1 MIWAGSVTRFVMHRD
16 RGTSSATI
24 DHTDQV
30 VLDPANPRRCNP
42 SVMGVRPSADRP
54 AIFC

>member
-16 RGTSSATI
+16 RGTSSVTI
-24 DHTDQV
+24 DHTDRV

-42 SVMGVRPSADRP
+42 SVMGVRPSADRT